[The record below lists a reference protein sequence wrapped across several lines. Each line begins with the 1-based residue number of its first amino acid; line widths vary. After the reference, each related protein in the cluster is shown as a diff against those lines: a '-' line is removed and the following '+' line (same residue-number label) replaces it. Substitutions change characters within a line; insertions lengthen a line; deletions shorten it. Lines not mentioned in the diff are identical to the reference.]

1 MAVID
6 DLWAQSQVSQPAG
19 PVSRSI
25 SAQGLAFNTRSITVP
40 AGSRVT
46 VTFQNNDNLVPHD
59 FGVSIAGV
67 PHTETCSGP
76 CTRSITFTAPR
87 GTYSFQC
94 SLHPDMLG
102 TFVAN

>member
-1 MAVID
+1 M
-6 DLWAQSQVSQPAG
+6 
-19 PVSRSI
+19 
-25 SAQGLAFNTRSITVP
+25 AQGLQFSRSSITVA
-40 AGSRVT
+40 AGSTVT
-46 VTFQNNDNLVPHD
+46 VTLQNNDTAVPHD

-67 PHTETCSGP
+67 PHSDTCSGP

-94 SLHPDMLG
+94 SLHPDMVG